1 MIRPCPLCGYALESV
16 AAPCSACGSKPADPS
31 LATPL
36 GTWSGLRAAWVAV
49 PRGLGLL
56 VTTRGTKRWLIP
68 PAVLTSAAFI
78 ALAWWLYELAS
89 AWVERGREW
98 VESQAPQVEGFWR
111 STLVWLVEH
120 SFAFALGKLTG
131 FLLASTVS
139 FVAALW
145 TFSLL
150 YELVAGPFL
159 DEVHG
164 SIERRWF
171 GRNLRDERERP
182 KGLTPGE
189 VTKRMALCLTTGL
202 VLVGA
207 SFTVDWPFA
216 TLAALGLTLLVVY
229 GCARHSPAFGEW
241 LAWRA
246 AIELRTLAA
255 SLEATAIAAVMLV
268 FALPLLLIP
277 WFGTPLFA
285 LAAGFTTS
293 ISLLDI
299 PMSRRRWGILLRLS
313 FLAHHAPSVL
323 VFGLVASLMFLVP
336 VLGPL
341 LMVPA
346 ASVGGLWLFVRL
358 DKGVLSPRD

>member
-1 MIRPCPLCGYALESV
+1 MLRPCSLCGYALPNDG
-16 AAPCSACGSKPADPS
+16 APCSACGPRPADPS
-31 LATPL
+31 LSTPL
-36 GTWSGLRAAWVAV
+36 GTWSGLRAAWMAV
-49 PRGLGLL
+49 PRGLGFL
-56 VTTRGTKRWLIP
+56 VTTRGTKRWLVP
-68 PAVLTSAAFI
+68 PAVLTTAAFV
-78 ALAWWLYELAS
+78 AFAWWLYGVAS

-98 VESQAPQVEGFWR
+98 VEAQAPQVEGFWR
-111 STLVWLVEH
+111 TALVWLVEH

-164 SIERRWF
+164 SLERRWF
-171 GRNLRDERERP
+171 GRDLRDERERP
-182 KGLTPGE
+182 KGLASGE
-189 VTKRMALCLTTGL
+189 VARTVALCIGSGALL
-202 VLVGA
+202 IGA
-207 SFTVDWPFA
+207 SFAVDWPFA
-216 TLAALGLTLLVVY
+216 TLGAFALTFLVVY
-229 GCARHSPAFGEW
+229 ACARRRPAFGEW

-255 SLEATAIAAVMLV
+255 SLEATAIAAVMLA

-299 PMSRRRWGILLRLS
+299 PMSRRRWGIGLRLS

-346 ASVGGLWLFVRL
+346 ASVGGLWLFLRL
-358 DKGVLSPRD
+358 DKGLLSPRD

>member
-1 MIRPCPLCGYALESV
+1 MIRPCSLCGYALQNAGS
-16 AAPCSACGSKPADPS
+16 PCTACGLRPADSS
-31 LATPL
+31 LSTPL
-36 GTWSGLRAAWVAV
+36 GTWSGLRAAIVAV

-56 VTTRGTKRWLIP
+56 VTTRGTKRWLVP
-68 PAVLTSAAFI
+68 PALLTTAAFV
-78 ALAWWLYELAS
+78 ALAWWLYGLAS
-89 AWVERGREW
+89 EWIERGREW
-98 VESQAPQVEGFWR
+98 VEAQAPQVEGFWR
-111 STLVWLVEH
+111 SALVWLVEH

-171 GRNLRDERERP
+171 GRDLRDERERP
-182 KGLTPGE
+182 KGLAPGE
-189 VTKRMALCLTTGL
+189 VTKLVALC
-202 VLVGA
+202 VGA
-207 SFTVDWPFA
+207 GALLIGASLAVDWPFSTFGA
-216 TLAALGLTLLVVY
+216 LALTFLVFY
-229 GCARHSPAFGEW
+229 ACARRRPAFGEW

-255 SLEATAIAAVMLV
+255 SLEATAIAAVMLA

-358 DKGVLSPRD
+358 DKGLLAPRE